1 MRKEVISKCILA
13 LLLLLPSLTAS
24 AAAGFVDRWTDYLFI
39 LTDMALFITLI
50 YIALGGWRLHIWPY
64 RKRWQRVVE
73 WVFCMAWFVVLGEL
87 SYGLLPLLCP
97 IIFWVALRLMRGRP
111 SAPDKSQPWYK
122 RTGLAIYNN
131 NIVRALALFAA
142 MIILV
147 SGYDKL
153 VDFVFDG
160 DPVHIHH
167 PLFDG
172 YESVYR
178 HIRDVVY
185 NAVSFDINY
194 IIGLIALYAM
204 FLMVMW
210 VVYKRKERLNAMS
223 GKP

>member
-1 MRKEVISKCILA
+1 MCHMKKEHISKYILS
-13 LLLLLPSLTAS
+13 LLLMLPALSAS
-24 AAAGFVDRWTDYLFI
+24 AAAGMVDRWVDNLFI
-39 LTDMALFITLI
+39 LTDMALVITLV
-50 YIALGGWRLHIWPY
+50 YIILGGWRIHIWPY

-97 IIFWVALRLMRGRP
+97 IIFWIALRLMRGRP

-142 MIILV
+142 MIIFTL
-147 SGYDKL
+147 GYEKL
-153 VDFVFDG
+153 TDFIFDG
-160 DPVHIHH
+160 DPVHILH
-167 PLFDG
+167 PLFAG

-178 HIRDVVY
+178 HIRDAVY
-185 NAVSFDINY
+185 DAVSFDINY

-210 VVYKRKERLNAMS
+210 VVYRRKERILKN
-223 GKP
+223 